1 MERNVEVKSSVVRIE
16 QKTRQF
22 VLMTRIGTRREYPM
36 RARPDAAAKQMRPG
50 QVWRVRWHSAGID
63 NMPEWGVLIEATP
76 IRSAWV

>member
-1 MERNVEVKSSVVRIE
+1 MSMDEKISVVRVE

-36 RARPDAAAKQMRPG
+36 KARPDAAAKQMRPG
-50 QVWRVRWHSAGID
+50 QVWRVRWHSAGI
-63 NMPEWGVLIEATP
+63 NTIPEWGVLVEATP